1 LARVENASVPAVPIS
16 ARRRVGGADVL
27 LLAVAVVAA
36 ASSWSTTGRF
46 FNLIAV
52 GVGAVAIVAALARL
66 GVGWPRPWSVLTVLV
81 LGAVTQA
88 AKPPTGNI
96 TKSWFYPIGIG
107 LGLVAVATLML
118 AVIHPRWRVRFSVAA
133 GGMLV
138 LATLAT
144 VAGGR
149 RPRID
154 VWVIFQQSAAG
165 LFHGLNPY
173 ERTFVGVPHGQTAD
187 CFNYLPA
194 TLLPTWLGW
203 LSLDDVRYAETA
215 IMIAG
220 WLALAAVIARRA
232 SGEARGNGLLLL
244 GVAMTLTGT
253 LRVAQ
258 QAWNESM
265 LLGYLLIAAA
275 LLVSGRRNW
284 VVLPLALA
292 LATKQHMFLLLP
304 LLVAWPMIGWRRTA
318 YSVAGAAA
326 LSAPWVFWDF
336 GRFKTCTVSFFLDIK
351 PRFDSISL
359 WQFVPSGLRAVA
371 VLACVVGAYVLVWQ
385 TVARTE
391 AGLLLASGVVLF
403 GFDVVNKQTF
413 ENQWWLVG
421 ELIICGL
428 ALRAVHS
435 EAGIA
440 ARMESSR

>member
-1 LARVENASVPAVPIS
+1 
-16 ARRRVGGADVL
+16 
-27 LLAVAVVAA
+27 
-36 ASSWSTTGRF
+36 
-46 FNLIAV
+46 
-52 GVGAVAIVAALARL
+52 
-66 GVGWPRPWSVLTVLV
+66 
-81 LGAVTQA
+81 
-88 AKPPTGNI
+88 
-96 TKSWFYPIGIG
+96 
-107 LGLVAVATLML
+107 
-118 AVIHPRWRVRFSVAA
+118 
-133 GGMLV
+133 
-138 LATLAT
+138 LAT

-149 RPRID
+149 RPQVD
-154 VWVIFQQSAAG
+154 VWLIFQQSAAG

-173 ERTFVGVPHGQTAD
+173 TRTFVGVPNGQTAD

-203 LSLDDVRYAETA
+203 LSFDDVRYAETA

-220 WLALAAVIARRA
+220 WLALATVIAQRA
-232 SGEARGNGLLLL
+232 SRDTRANGLLLL
-244 GVAMTLTGT
+244 GVGMTLPGT

-275 LLVSGRRNW
+275 LLVTGRRNW
-284 VVLPLALA
+284 MVIPLALA
-292 LATKQHMFLLLP
+292 LATKQHMLLLMP
-304 LLVAWPMIGWRRTA
+304 MLLAWPMIGWRRTA

-336 GRFKTCTVSFFLDIK
+336 NRFKTCTISFFMNIK

-359 WQFVPSGLRAVA
+359 WQFVPSGLQAAA
-371 VLACVVGAYVLVWQ
+371 VLACVLGAFVLVWH
-385 TVARTE
+385 TVARTA

-428 ALRAVHS
+428 ALRAVQP
-435 EAGIA
+435 EADIG
-440 ARMESSR
+440 ARRAGSR